1 MLYSAQETLQFF
13 KNLLHI
19 ITKQN
24 DLSSNKF
31 ISVYNLNLFSNEQ
44 QFWTW

>member
-19 ITKQN
+19 IAKQN
-24 DLSSNKF
+24 DQQVHLHIQFKF
-31 ISVYNLNLFSNEQ
+31 SF
-44 QFWTW
+44 